1 MISYTEGFLLGV
13 ALAFYVV
20 SMILSLPQNTSTR
33 RRLAQLFWLM
43 TYHLWHAL
51 RWPR

>member
-1 MISYTEGFLLGV
+1 MISYMEGFLFGV

-20 SMILSLPQNTSTR
+20 SMILSLPQNTNAR
-33 RRLAQLFWLM
+33 RRLARNLWLM